1 MNKKWLVLLLGLCLA
16 GCGGNAKTS
25 SASGGNYYAEPA
37 ESAEYA
43 SDSYSAAPAAYD
55 NNYQYQT
62 EMKEEESTDSS
73 SPVITSEKLVYTGHL
88 TIETLEYAETLKS
101 IRQRIQELKGIIEYE
116 YETNN
121 DRSWYRP
128 DYGKGTSYMEMTVR
142 IPTNSFQEFM
152 NNMEGSGK
160 VTNRSTN
167 VENISRQYADNEAVI
182 AGLQKQEERLLE
194 MMDKAETIEDMIAIE
209 ARLTDVQT
217 ELNRKLSYRSS
228 MDIDVEY
235 STVHLY
241 INEVM
246 EYTPDPE
253 IQRRGTFMYR
263 LEKNLKDA
271 WREFQDY
278 LEGLLFGIIHLIP
291 LLIVFVPVILVLI
304 WLWKKLMKDRKFRLP
319 FGKKKNMETKNHDT
333 GTE

>member
-1 MNKKWLVLLLGLCLA
+1 MNKKWLALFLGICLV
-16 GCGGNAKTS
+16 GCGGK
-25 SASGGNYYAEPA
+25 SASNSYYEKPAAVEDASYAAET
-37 ESAEYA
+37 SYA
-43 SDSYSAAPAAYD
+43 SGAAAYD
-55 NNYQYQT
+55 NNYQYT
-62 EMKEEESTDSS
+62 DEAKEEESTDPS
-73 SPVITSEKLVYTGHL
+73 SPVITTEKLVYTGNL
-88 TIETLEYAETLKS
+88 TIETLDYTETLKT
-101 IRQRIQELKGIIEYE
+101 IRARIQELKGIIEYE

-142 IPTNSFQEFM
+142 IPTNSFQDFM

-182 AGLQKQEERLLE
+182 TALRKQEERLLE

-217 ELNRKLSYRSS
+217 ELNRKLSYKSS
-228 MDIDVEY
+228 MDTDVEY

-241 INEVM
+241 INEVA

-263 LEKNLKDA
+263 LEKNL
-271 WREFQDY
+271 
-278 LEGLLFGIIHLIP
+278 EGLLFGIIHLIP
-291 LLIVFVPVILVLI
+291 FLLVFVPVILVLV
-304 WLWKKLMKDRKFRLP
+304 WLWNKLMKDRKIHLP
-319 FGKKKNMETKNHDT
+319 FRKKKNMEAKNHDAD
-333 GTE
+333 TE

>member
-1 MNKKWLVLLLGLCLA
+1 MNKKWLALLLGICLV
-16 GCGGNAKTS
+16 GCGGK
-25 SASGGNYYAEPA
+25 SASNSYYEKPAAVEDASYAAET
-37 ESAEYA
+37 SYA
-43 SDSYSAAPAAYD
+43 SGAAAYE
-55 NNYQYQT
+55 NNYQYT
-62 EMKEEESTDSS
+62 NEAKEEESTDPS
-73 SPVITSEKLVYTGHL
+73 SPVITTEKLVYTGNL
-88 TIETLEYAETLKS
+88 TIETLDYAETLKT
-101 IRQRIQELKGIIEYE
+101 IRARIQELKGIIEYE

-142 IPTNSFQEFM
+142 IPTNSFQDFM

-182 AGLQKQEERLLE
+182 TALRKQEERLLE

-217 ELNRKLSYRSS
+217 ELNRKLSYKSS
-228 MDIDVEY
+228 MDTDVEY

-241 INEVM
+241 INEVA

-263 LEKNLKDA
+263 LEKNLKEA

-291 LLIVFVPVILVLI
+291 FLLVFVPVILLLV
-304 WLWKKLMKDRKFRLP
+304 WLWRKLTKDRNIHLP
-319 FGKKKNMETKNHDT
+319 FRKKKNNTEVKNHDT
-333 GTE
+333 DTE